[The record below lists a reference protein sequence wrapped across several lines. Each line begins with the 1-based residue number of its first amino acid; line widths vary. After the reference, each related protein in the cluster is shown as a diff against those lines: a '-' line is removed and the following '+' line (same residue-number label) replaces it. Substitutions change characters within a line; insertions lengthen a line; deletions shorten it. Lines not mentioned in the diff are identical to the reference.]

1 MYSDNIENNV
11 YQNHHVVKRDR
22 IISSHRLFSEEIYSA
37 LISNIINKLISNA
50 YFGKLFENATLD
62 WCKMYLL
69 IHLIITDSTFHFLQH
84 KILNKDRFS
93 TKSYTFGITNT
104 ALCSLSETP
113 IHVFYECI
121 FIKFFG

>member
-1 MYSDNIENNV
+1 MYRDNIENNV
-11 YQNHHVVKRDR
+11 YQNHHVVKQDR

-37 LISNIINKLISNA
+37 LISNTINKLISNA

-69 IHLIITDSTFHFLQH
+69 IHLVITDSTFHFLQH
-84 KILNKDRFS
+84 KILNKDCFS

-104 ALCSLSETP
+104 ALCSLSEIP

-121 FIKFFG
+121 FIKLFG